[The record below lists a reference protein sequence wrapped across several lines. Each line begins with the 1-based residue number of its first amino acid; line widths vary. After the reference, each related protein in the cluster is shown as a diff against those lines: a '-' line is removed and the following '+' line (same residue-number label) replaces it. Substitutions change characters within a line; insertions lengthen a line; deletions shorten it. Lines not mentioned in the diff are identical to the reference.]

1 MYTEI
6 LNTLIGFHTCSHI
19 SFALTNNYPF
29 YYKTIYYP
37 IFASTDVLVHYYLM
51 KDEESYISGLW
62 LVWHLI
68 KSIKYFKN
76 LRSLYYINWFEA
88 ATYFYEFSGK
98 LPNSLL
104 GMALYI
110 PCRIYGLT
118 W

>member
-6 LNTLIGFHTCSHI
+6 LNILIGFHTCSHI
-19 SFALTNNYPF
+19 SFALTNNYPI

-51 KDEESYISGLW
+51 KDEQSYISGLW

-76 LRSLYYINWFEA
+76 LVKDRCQHSYL
-88 ATYFYEFSGK
+88 
-98 LPNSLL
+98 
-104 GMALYI
+104 
-110 PCRIYGLT
+110 IYGGDRDGLVHET
-118 W
+118 SMLNYRGSYKAIIIEDW